1 MKGATFVAPFLLILF
16 SIHLTMKKIA
26 VIVAG
31 GSGLRMG
38 NDMPKQFLLLKQ
50 KPLLWYTL
58 QAFLAAF
65 EDLQIILVLPETF
78 IAEGE
83 NIRRDL
89 NGKERILITKG
100 GATRFN
106 SVQNGL
112 QLITEPSVV
121 FVHDGVRCLVT
132 ADLIKRCY
140 EQAIEKGSAIPAVA
154 ATDSIRIVN
163 KHRHTAADRN
173 NVRII
178 QTPQTFL
185 STILLPAFQTPY
197 QESFTDEATVV
208 EASGKEVFLI
218 EGDHENIK
226 VTRPADLL
234 IAEKIVADRLFL

>member
-1 MKGATFVAPFLLILF
+1 
-16 SIHLTMKKIA
+16 MKKIA

-38 NDMPKQFLLLKQ
+38 TNTPKQFLLLKE

-58 QAFLAAF
+58 NAFLVAF
-65 EDLQIILVLPETF
+65 HDLQIILVLPETF

-89 NGKERILITKG
+89 NGKERVLITKG
-100 GATRFN
+100 VATRFH

-140 EQAIEKGSAIPAVA
+140 EQAIEKGSAIPAVI
-154 ATDSIRIVN
+154 ATDSIRMVYKN
-163 KHRHTAADRN
+163 MHSVADRN

-185 STILLPAFQTPY
+185 STILLPAFQIPY

-218 EGDHENIK
+218 EGDNENIK

-234 IAEKIVADRLFL
+234 IAEKIISERSFL